1 MAQKND
7 WWNRQFTEG
16 MKEIA
21 RTYHRFR
28 LTRDIE
34 DFDRAYLLSEE
45 LSEAYEMSLSLLEFV
60 EFGRALLATHTLPQT
75 LE

>member
-16 MKEIA
+16 IKEIA
-21 RTYHRFR
+21 RTYNRFH
-28 LTRDIE
+28 LTKDIE

-45 LSEAYEMSLSLLEFV
+45 LNEAYEMSLNLLEFV
-60 EFGRALLATHTLPQT
+60 EFGRALLTTHTLPQT